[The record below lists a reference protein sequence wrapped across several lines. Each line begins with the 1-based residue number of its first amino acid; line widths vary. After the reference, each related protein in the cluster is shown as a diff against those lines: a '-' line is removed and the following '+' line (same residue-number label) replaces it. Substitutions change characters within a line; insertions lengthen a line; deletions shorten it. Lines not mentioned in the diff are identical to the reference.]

1 VNALRA
7 RWAPLIEV
15 VAGQG
20 VVSAT
25 NFATTLA
32 LGRFAGEAA
41 LGQFAL
47 GWSCWFLAMSL
58 GDTLVATPYTYL
70 ASQRRPLC
78 DDLVMAAAWGIVL
91 QCLAFT
97 VVLTSLWF
105 WRPGGLGALW
115 PALAAAV
122 VAASVREFVRR
133 HWMAAGH
140 AARVLRLDAGGSLM
154 QLVGLAGLT
163 VAGQLTAFNVFWVI
177 AATAAMTLLPSC
189 TPTRLV
195 RLLAARHAAPRVMA
209 SMFGYGRWL
218 LLGGICHVASV
229 QAYPWLAYAAGG
241 DRLAGLFA
249 ACTALLNLLAPLL
262 TGLTNYFRPQFMLAQ
277 ARLPGHDFVDYV
289 RRRIAIFVAPA
300 LVLWL
305 MLSLG
310 GDVLLERV
318 YGAPFRGG
326 AVALPWMGLG
336 LVAVA
341 LAAPLQLALL
351 ALHAP
356 VTNLYY
362 HGSALAWLA
371 LCAVMV
377 VGTPSLAALGQAYGA
392 VNVAATLML
401 VVLCATR
408 RWRHRSV
415 EA

>member
-1 VNALRA
+1 MTIRA
-7 RWAPLIEV
+7 RWAPLIRV

-20 VVSAT
+20 AVSAT
-25 NFATTLA
+25 SFATTLA
-32 LGRFAGEAA
+32 LGRFGGEAA

-47 GWSCWFLAMSL
+47 GWSCWFLALSL
-58 GDTLVATPYTYL
+58 GDSLVATPYTYL
-70 ASQRRPLC
+70 ASQKRPLC
-78 DDLVMAAAWGIVL
+78 EDLVMAAAWGIVL
-91 QCLAFT
+91 QCLGFT
-97 VVLTSLWF
+97 LVLTALWLLNA
-105 WRPGGLGALW
+105 GVLGALW
-115 PALAAAV
+115 PALPAAV

-140 AARVLRLDAGGSLM
+140 AARVLRLDTSGSLM
-154 QLVGLAGLT
+154 QLLGLAGLT
-163 VAGQLTAFNVFWVI
+163 VAGHLNAFNVFWVI
-177 AATAAMTLLPSC
+177 VAVAAITLLPLC
-189 TPTRLV
+189 TPTRLA

-229 QAYPWLAYAAGG
+229 QVYPWLAFAAGG
-241 DRLAGLFA
+241 ERLAGLFA
-249 ACTALLNLLAPLL
+249 ACTGLLSVLTPLL
-262 TGLTNYFRPQFMLAQ
+262 TGLTNHFRPRFMRAQ
-277 ARLPGHDFVDYV
+277 ARLSGHDFAEYV
-289 RRRIAIFVAPA
+289 RRRITIFVAPA
-300 LVLWL
+300 LALWL
-305 MLSLG
+305 VLSFC
-310 GDVLLERV
+310 GDVVLVLV
-318 YGAPFRGG
+318 YGAPFRE
-326 AVALPWMGLG
+326 AVVALPWMGLG

-371 LCAVMV
+371 LCAVIAL
-377 VGTPSLAALGQAYGA
+377 GRPSLAALGQAYGA

-401 VVLCATR
+401 VALFAMR

>member
-1 VNALRA
+1 MIA
-7 RWAPLIEV
+7 V

-20 VVSAT
+20 AVSAT
-25 NFATTLA
+25 SFATTLA

-91 QCLAFT
+91 QCLAFM
-97 VVLTSLWF
+97 VVLTSLRF
-105 WRPGGLGALW
+105 WNAGAIGALW
-115 PALAAAV
+115 PALPAAI

-133 HWMAAGH
+133 HWMAVGRAS
-140 AARVLRLDAGGSLM
+140 RVLRMDTSGSLM
-154 QLVGLAGLT
+154 QLAGLVGLAVT
-163 VAGQLTAFNVFWVI
+163 GQLTALNVFWVI
-177 AATAAMTLLPSC
+177 AVAASLTLLPFC

-209 SMFGYGRWL
+209 SMLGYGRWL
-218 LLGGICHVASV
+218 LLGGICHVVSV
-229 QAYPWLAYAAGG
+229 QAYPWLAFAAGG
-241 DRLAGLFA
+241 ERMAGLFA
-249 ACTALLNLLAPLL
+249 ACTGLLNLLTPLL
-262 TGLTNYFRPQFMLAQ
+262 TGLTNHFRPQFMLAQ
-277 ARLPGHDFVDYV
+277 ARLSVHDFVDYV

-305 MLSLG
+305 VLSLG
-310 GDVLLERV
+310 GDALLVRV
-318 YGAPFRGG
+318 YGAPFREG

-371 LCAVMV
+371 LCALMV

-401 VVLCATR
+401 VVLFATR